1 MRKILIVGGVYDK
14 HAYRFISHLKK
25 EDNSLNIDILSYEQ
39 KEEQPDCITYCN
51 DAFHLQ
57 ESMRKFYKIKYL
69 GLITRA
75 IDFKRTLEN
84 LASQHK
90 KYDAILILWINPQNI
105 FAINSYKKL
114 SNNIILVPLGSDVLR
129 ISKLTRFILR
139 PFYQKADYIALPS
152 AGFQQTVKQ
161 LFHIKD
167 TQIVTLDFGSDQ
179 IDTILN
185 SKISRLEAKQELGI
199 AEKYVITIGY
209 NAVKAQ
215 NHLLILK
222 QLARVREQLPENLFL
237 ILPMTYPKSPELE
250 EYIKY
255 VKTYLNN
262 TGFKYRIFED
272 YLDEEQLILLRKCSD
287 IFIHAQTTDANCA
300 TIFEYLLSDCTILNG
315 GWLHYPELEKDN
327 MPYYTFNSIKDLGS
341 CLIEAIKNP
350 EQHKPSLRL
359 ISDMAQKGWN
369 YQIRLWIAFLSHFND

>member
-1 MRKILIVGGVYDK
+1 MKKILIAGDVYDK
-14 HAYRFISHLKK
+14 HAYRFIAHLKK
-25 EDNSLNIDILSYEQ
+25 EDSSLNFDILSYGRRNN
-39 KEEQPDCITYCN
+39 QPDCSVYCN
-51 DAFHLQ
+51 EAFHPQ
-57 ESMRKFYKIKYL
+57 ESMRKLYKIKYL
-69 GLITRA
+69 GQIIRA
-75 IDFKRTLEN
+75 INFKHTLEN
-84 LASQHK
+84 LASQNK
-90 KYDAILILWINPQNI
+90 KYDAILVLWVYPQNI

-129 ISKLTRFILR
+129 ISKLARFALK
-139 PFYQKADYIALPS
+139 PFYQKADYIVLPP

-167 TQIVTLDFGSDQ
+167 YKIITLDFGSDQ

-209 NAVKAQ
+209 NAAKAQ
-215 NHLLILK
+215 NHLMILEQLVQVKK
-222 QLARVREQLPENLFL
+222 QLPDNLFL
-237 ILPMTYPKSPELE
+237 ILPMTYPKSPVLE
-250 EYIKY
+250 EYIKH

-327 MPYYTFNSIKDLGS
+327 MPYFTFNSIKDLSS
-341 CLIEAIKNP
+341 CLIDAIKTP
-350 EQHKPSLRL
+350 EQHKPSSRL
-359 ISDMAQKGWN
+359 IGEMAQKGWN
-369 YQIRLWIAFLSHFND
+369 HQIKLWIAFFKSLQ